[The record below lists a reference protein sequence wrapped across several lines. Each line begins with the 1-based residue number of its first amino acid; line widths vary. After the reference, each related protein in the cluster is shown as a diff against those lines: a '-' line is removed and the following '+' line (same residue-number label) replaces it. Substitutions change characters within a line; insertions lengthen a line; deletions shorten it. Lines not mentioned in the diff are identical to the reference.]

1 MWQTILK
8 TIGLDVADDD
18 AEQDDALGHV
28 ARALGE
34 MERAE
39 ARYVAAFA
47 YLLSR
52 AAHAD
57 HHLSD
62 AEREEIE
69 RLIVE
74 RADLAPERARLVTE
88 MVTAQSMRL
97 RGTQD
102 FPVSLE
108 FARIATAAQKRA
120 LVDCMFAVS
129 AADQSI
135 ITAEDNEI
143 RRVASEIGLEHGDFV
158 TIRGRYRDR
167 LAVLHRPNAASDSDQ
182 TS

>member
-8 TIGLDVADDD
+8 TIGLDVADDGAD
-18 AEQDDALGHV
+18 SDDALGHI

-34 MERAE
+34 MEPSD

-62 AEREEIE
+62 AERGEIE

-74 RADLAPERARLVTE
+74 RAQLAPERARLVTE

-97 RGTQD
+97 RGTHD

-108 FARIATAAQKRA
+108 FARIATPAQKRA

-129 AADQSI
+129 AAAAI

-158 TIRGRYRDR
+158 TIRGRYRDQ
-167 LAVLHRPNAASDSDQ
+167 LAVLHRPEAIPDPDQAS
-182 TS
+182 